1 MKNFIGLDAHSKT
14 CTFVVI
20 DKEGEIINE
29 GKFSTNERN
38 LSTFFKGL
46 NGKVHIMFEE
56 TNIAQWVF
64 CILKDLVHEVI
75 VCHPAY
81 LPKKSGPK
89 NDYRDALHLAIQL
102 RAGNY
107 TKVYHE
113 DHPLM
118 HLRTLIRFYENAAI
132 RLAVLKQNFK
142 ALCRSE
148 GIITQSSH
156 HTSRNRDKLEEF
168 KNPIK
173 KAVATRIFD
182 EMNDLEMKK
191 QKWAAEFKSNK
202 FDMPLVKNL
211 CSIPGV
217 GPVRGNTI
225 AAYISVGHRFKNK
238 HKLWSYA
245 KLIRHRDESDGYILR
260 KRTPHGRT
268 ELKNSFM
275 GAAQRVVMSPSRSAL
290 KDYYEQMI
298 KKTNCKRKSSKALA
312 RKIAAISLA
321 IMKKG
326 TKYDDEKVRSSLQ
339 Q

>member
-1 MKNFIGLDAHSKT
+1 MTNFIGLDAHSKT
-14 CTFVVI
+14 CTFIAI
-20 DKEGEIINE
+20 DDQGEITKEGVFN
-29 GKFSTNERN
+29 TNERN
-38 LSTFFKGL
+38 LSTFFESL
-46 NGKVHIMFEE
+46 DGKVHVMLEE
-56 TNIAQWVF
+56 TNIAQWIY
-64 CILKDLVHEVI
+64 CILKEKVDKVI
-75 VCHPAY
+75 VCHAAY
-81 LPKKSGPK
+81 LPRKSGPK
-89 NDYRDALHLAIQL
+89 NDYRDAQHLAIQL

-107 TKVYHE
+107 TEVYHE

-118 HLRTLIRFYENAAI
+118 HLRTLVRFYENAAI

-148 GIITQSSH
+148 GITTQSSH
-156 HTSRNRDKLEEF
+156 HTSRNKDKVDEF

-173 KAVATRIFD
+173 RAVAERIFD

-202 FDMPLVKNL
+202 FDMPLVQKL

-225 AAYISVGHRFKNK
+225 AAYISVGHRFENK

-260 KRTPHGRT
+260 RRTPHGRS
-268 ELKNSFM
+268 ELKNAFM
-275 GAAQRVVMSPSRSAL
+275 GAAQRVVMSPARSSL
-290 KDYYEQMI
+290 KEYYEYMVI
-298 KKTNCKRKSSKALA
+298 KTNSKRKANKALA
-312 RKIAAISLA
+312 RKIAAISLV

-326 TKYDDEKVRSSLQ
+326 TKYNDEVVKSSLIK
-339 Q
+339 